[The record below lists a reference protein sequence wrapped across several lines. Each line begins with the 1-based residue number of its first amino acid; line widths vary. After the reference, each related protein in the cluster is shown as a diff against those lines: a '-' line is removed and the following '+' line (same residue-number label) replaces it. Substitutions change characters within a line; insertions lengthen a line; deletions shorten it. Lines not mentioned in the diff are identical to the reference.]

1 MCGHSIDAAIRSW
14 EFGNMCTLRYALNR
28 KALFSPHTENVT
40 LLAAHTA
47 SEEGG
52 RLVVSCSEEQVA
64 IAWDCLTGD
73 EIGRLE
79 SYEALTAVAWMRKG
93 VIALGTI

>member
-1 MCGHSIDAAIRSW
+1 MLLYAH
-14 EFGNMCTLRYALNR
+14 GNSVICAPYDTLIIERR
-28 KALFSPHTENVT
+28 FSRHTENVT

-79 SYEALTAVAWMRKG
+79 SYEALTAVAWMRNG